1 LYIGLNE
8 ISHFAFFFS
17 LHDVFLQLLLLNKS
31 EQFCLFKT
39 PSQLHII
46 QIVYCYFGHLY
57 YFEGNSFKFV
67 QLIKNYMKK
76 MLLAASVALFL
87 ASCGGA
93 GNKTAPSTD
102 SLQVEPNSDTSSA
115 SALYLG
121 DKITEEG
128 AISITDLKNQM
139 GDKKEMNVKLTGS
152 IEAVCQ
158 KKGCWMELT
167 NEGAE
172 PLRVTFK
179 DYAFFMPKDA
189 SGKTAIIEGIA
200 KIEETSVADLQ
211 EYAKDAG
218 KTKEE
223 IAAIKEPKKELAFE
237 ASGVIL
243 R

>member
-1 LYIGLNE
+1 
-8 ISHFAFFFS
+8 
-17 LHDVFLQLLLLNKS
+17 
-31 EQFCLFKT
+31 
-39 PSQLHII
+39 
-46 QIVYCYFGHLY
+46 
-57 YFEGNSFKFV
+57 
-67 QLIKNYMKK
+67 MKK
-76 MLLAASVALFL
+76 MLMAASVALVL
-87 ASCGGA
+87 ASCGGSRNSSA
-93 GNKTAPSTD
+93 PAADSTQVAPS
-102 SLQVEPNSDTSSA
+102 SDTSSA
-115 SALYLG
+115 SAMFFG

-128 AISITDLKNQM
+128 AISIADLKTQM
-139 GDKKEMNVKLTGS
+139 GDKKELNVKLTGT

-167 NEGAE
+167 NAEGE

-200 KIEETSVADLQ
+200 KIEETSIADLQ

-218 KTKEE
+218 KSKEE

-243 R
+243 K